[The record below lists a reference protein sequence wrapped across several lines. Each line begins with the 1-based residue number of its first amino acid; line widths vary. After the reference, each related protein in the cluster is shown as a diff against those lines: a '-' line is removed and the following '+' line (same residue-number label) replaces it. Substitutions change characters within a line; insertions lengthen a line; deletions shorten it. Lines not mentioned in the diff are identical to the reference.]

1 MIHPYKPVL
10 KTLCLSFLIVF
21 FCASCS
27 KIGVDL
33 VPLSGSLTKTVGSDL
48 PGAFQTHESKEIDFS
63 DFRGKAIVLVFGYTH
78 CPDICPTTMQHWQQ
92 VFTALPSHTANAA
105 QFIFVTVDPDRDSA
119 ELLAGYMDYFDPRFL
134 GFHAEKNTIKAL
146 LSELHTFARKVP
158 SRTPGQYSMDHSGSA
173 YLIDASGLLVD
184 EIPYGTDVSNS
195 AMRLSRVVP

>member
-1 MIHPYKPVL
+1 M
-10 KTLCLSFLIVF
+10 KTLSLLFILSIFST
-21 FCASCS
+21 SCS
-27 KIGVDL
+27 QQGAGSI
-33 VPLSGSLTKTVGSDL
+33 PQSGSLSKIVGSDL
-48 PGAFQTHESKEIDFS
+48 PGTFETHDRIGIELRDY
-63 DFRGKAIVLVFGYTH
+63 RGKAIVLTFGYTQ
-78 CPDICPTTMQHWQQ
+78 CPDVCPTTMQHWQQ
-92 VFTALPSHTANAA
+92 VFATLAPGTAESA

-184 EIPYGTDVSNS
+184 EIPYGTGVSNS